1 MHSIPQRQT
10 ASQRKNLPFLVN
22 EHSYSVPP
30 VSSNPTVWDGFQALA
45 PPASAGSVLASVPPA
60 SADSASVDLASV
72 DSASADSAS
81 VDSASV
87 GSASDQD

>member
-45 PPASAGSVLASVPPA
+45 PDLVWDWVSVPPA
-60 SADSASVDLASV
+60 SADSASADSASV
-72 DSASADSAS
+72 GSVSADSAS
-81 VDSASV
+81 VDSAS
-87 GSASDQD
+87 DQD